1 MSTIERDKIDEK
13 YKWDLKA
20 IYKSEKEYSED
31 ENRLNKQIED
41 IKAYENKNLNDSK
54 TLYEITSLI
63 ANANRIIQKMY
74 TYKNLNHDEDI
85 SNTELIK
92 DLDYVE
98 TLDINLEK
106 VASFYEVN
114 VLKLKYTD
122 ILRMIKEEP
131 KLKEYANYFKS
142 LFRYKKY
149 TLSKD
154 KEKMIVDL
162 SKAYADNETL
172 FSSLSDSDI
181 DYGTIKD
188 ENGQDVVLTPA
199 TYNYYIKYPIR
210 EVRKNA
216 FKAYHNVYGKFKN
229 TFTYLLV
236 GHAKKNTTLSKIR
249 GYKSFLFEEMYKDE
263 LNTKVLDTLID
274 TVSNNLEPIYKYYK
288 IKKEL
293 LGYDEFHL
301 YDTHAS
307 VMPNVDKKYTYEE
320 AKDIIKDVLKV
331 FGEDYVKNI
340 DRAFNERWIDV
351 LPNKGKTSGAYSG
364 GCYDTYP
371 YILTNFQGTY
381 NDVSTLI
388 HELGHSMHS
397 YYSRNNNPYIDSN
410 YKIVVAEVASTVNEL
425 LLAHYMLDKVKDP
438 KEKLY
443 ILDGLLDLYKS
454 TIYRQTMF
462 EEFEKFLYDNVEK
475 DIPLNSDIL
484 DDYYLELNKK
494 YFGKD
499 VVVDDEIKYE
509 WERIPHFYYD
519 FYVYKYATGLSA
531 SSYIVNNI
539 LNKKENAVENY
550 KEFLK
555 TGSRM
560 APNEELKIN
569 GVDLT
574 KEKTYKETIKMFN
587 KLVDLYAK
595 TFEEYKRSG
604 E

>member
-1 MSTIERDKIDEK
+1 MSTITRDQIDDK

-20 IYKSEKEYSED
+20 IYDTEDAYKED
-31 ENRLNKQIED
+31 EKKLNKQIEE
-41 IKAYENKNLNDSK
+41 IKTYENKSLNDAK
-54 TLYEITSLI
+54 TLYEATSLI
-63 ANANRIIQKMY
+63 ANTNRIIQKMY

-85 SNTELIK
+85 SNTNLIK
-92 DLDYVE
+92 ELDHVE

-106 VASFYEVN
+106 ASAFFEVN
-114 VLKLKYTD
+114 VLKLKYAD
-122 ILRMIKEEP
+122 IIKMIKEEP
-131 KLKEYANYFKS
+131 KLEEYANYFKS

-154 KEKMIVDL
+154 KEKMLVDL
-162 SKAYADNETL
+162 SKAYADNETI

-188 ENGQDVVLTPA
+188 ENGRDIVLTPE
-199 TYNYYIKYPIR
+199 TYHFYIKYPVR

-216 FKAYHNVYGKFKN
+216 FKTFHNVYGKYKN

-263 LNTKVLDTLID
+263 LNTKVLDTLIH
-274 TVSNNLEPIYKYYK
+274 TVSNNLDPIYKYYK
-288 IKKEL
+288 VKKEI

-307 VMPNVDKKYTYEE
+307 VMPTIDKKYTFEE

-331 FGEDYVKNI
+331 FGDDYVKNI
-340 DRAFNERWIDV
+340 DKAFDEKWIDV
-351 LPNKGKTSGAYSG
+351 MPNKGKTSGAYSG

-381 NDVSTLI
+381 NDISTLI

-397 YYSRNNNPYIDSN
+397 YYSRKNNPYIDSN

-425 LLAHYMLDKVKDP
+425 LLAYYMLDKVKDP

-443 ILDGLLDLYKS
+443 ILDSLLDLYKS

-462 EEFEKFLYDNVEK
+462 EEFEKYLYDNVQE

-499 VVVDDEIKYE
+499 VVVDEEIKYE